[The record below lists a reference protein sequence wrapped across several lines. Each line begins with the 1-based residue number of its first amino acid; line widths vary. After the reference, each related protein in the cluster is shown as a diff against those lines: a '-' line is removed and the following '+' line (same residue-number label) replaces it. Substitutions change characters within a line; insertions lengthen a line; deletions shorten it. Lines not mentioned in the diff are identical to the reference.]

1 MLRQTLSEDDHNR
14 KPANRAEERFGDEV
28 IGSGHRAT
36 SVRLGGLHL
45 HRHPVSEIQQVG
57 GGHLLIQF
65 QALGDGVQ
73 VVLQFAH
80 RDRGLQGELGISG
93 KLAGLNAQ
101 LQPL

>member
-14 KPANRAEERFGDEV
+14 KPANRAEERFVDEV

-45 HRHPVSEIQQVG
+45 HGHAVFQVEQVG
-57 GGHLLIQF
+57 GGHHLIGF
-65 QALGDGVQ
+65 QAFGDRVEL
-73 VVLQFAH
+73 VLQLAH
-80 RDRGLQGELGISG
+80 RDRCLQGELGISG